1 MGNRPFLIVWL
12 RSSLA
17 ALAALGVSFALILIV
32 MQFLPAGQNMVHS
45 FRAMRD
51 AAGVIAFCSI
61 LAGFAAAFT
70 SQSLNRHLAR
80 QIDAFSAAMDDAAN
94 GDLRALGRRYE
105 SGELNRLAV
114 QVDGLGQQ
122 VDTMLDNE
130 RRLSREVSH
139 QLRTPL
145 TALALRI
152 EEIAA
157 LDDLVTIRSEAAVA
171 QEQVE
176 RLTRVIDQLLAL
188 SRGAGAPVA
197 DLWLGDLVDAQIKEW
212 APAFAA
218 QGRTVSRQG
227 RIARRARV
235 NAASTEQVLA
245 TLLDNSLVHGAGT
258 VEVTLREGDSW
269 VGYEVVDT
277 QGQVG
282 GDESVDIFAT
292 GTSPATGAPGRGLGL
307 ALARRLV
314 EADGG
319 RIELVR
325 RDPATFR
332 VFLPVEP
339 ATPSSQVP
347 VGLLSVPAP
356 SSEIRFVGL
365 HDPADEPT
373 EEPTEG
379 EPTDD
384 PADEPTSVPR

>member
-17 ALAALGVSFALILIV
+17 ALVALGISFALVVIV
-32 MQFLPAGQNMVHS
+32 MQFFPAGQNMIHS
-45 FRAMRD
+45 FRAIRD
-51 AAGVIAFCSI
+51 AAGVIAFCSL

-80 QIDAFSAAMDDAAN
+80 QIDAFSVAMDEAVN
-94 GDLRALGRRYE
+94 GNLRALGRRYE
-105 SGELNRLAV
+105 STELNRLAD
-114 QVDGLGQQ
+114 QVDGLGQRI
-122 VDTMLDNE
+122 DTVLDNE
-130 RRLSREVSH
+130 RRLSREISH

-152 EEIAA
+152 EEIAS
-157 LDDLVTIRSEAAVA
+157 LDDLATIRSETAVA

-176 RLTRVIDQLLAL
+176 RLTRVIDQLLAI
-188 SRGAGAPVA
+188 SRDSGAPVV
-197 DLWLGDLVDAQIKEW
+197 DLCLGELVDAQIREW

-218 QGRTVSRQG
+218 QGRIVTRHG
-227 RIARRARV
+227 DAARRARV
-235 NAASTEQVLA
+235 NASGAEQVLA
-245 TLLDNSLVHGAGT
+245 TLLDNSLVHGTGP

-277 QGQVG
+277 EGRVE

-319 RIELVR
+319 RIALVR

-339 ATPSSQVP
+339 KAPPEQQPMGLVSIPTP
-347 VGLLSVPAP
+347 A
-356 SSEIRFVGL
+356 SEIKFVGL
-365 HDPADEPT
+365 EDSPAET
-373 EEPTEG
+373 S
-379 EPTDD
+379 
-384 PADEPTSVPR
+384 PAPR